1 MTQTTLF
8 LTVAQAASTTGIPA
22 YKIRRMLANGTLLG
36 VQPGKPSSNPSRAYK
51 WYVRRDSL
59 EDLASSPTPPNTGE

>member
-1 MTQTTLF
+1 MTTQTTF
-8 LTVAQAASTTGIPA
+8 LTVAEAAYTTGIPA
-22 YKIRRMLANGTLLG
+22 YKIRRMLAQGKLLG

-59 EDLASSPTPPNTGE
+59 LTLASNTHPNTGE